1 MYTIYSEKTE
11 KTYLRV
17 REKVGFSV
25 KRIGILKL
33 LMPQGVLGS
42 LLERNNL
49 GIILFVNIKI
59 GYLFGTSY
67 SQATYYIWYT
77 CRLLSFIVLFFK

>member
-33 LMPQGVLGS
+33 LMPQSVLGS
-42 LLERNNL
+42 LL
-49 GIILFVNIKI
+49 
-59 GYLFGTSY
+59 
-67 SQATYYIWYT
+67 
-77 CRLLSFIVLFFK
+77 RL

>member
-1 MYTIYSEKTE
+1 LYTIYSEKPE

-33 LMPQGVLGS
+33 LMPHGVLGS
-42 LLERNNL
+42 LLKL
-49 GIILFVNIKI
+49 SI
-59 GYLFGTSY
+59 
-67 SQATYYIWYT
+67 TY
-77 CRLLSFIVLFFK
+77 VLKEKPT